1 MGTLNL
7 QTPLPPFVASPLAY
21 REVIPQS
28 EFTFGSTGVNA
39 MMPDLKM
46 GAVKAW
52 NIGVQRLIAKNTV
65 IEVRYV
71 GNKGSNVWHTYN
83 LNEVNTIENG
93 FAEEFKLAQQN
104 LAINVAN
111 GLTGFANN
119 GLAGQRALPILDA
132 AFGAR
137 GSQAAL
143 PANQGYTNAGF
154 ITNLQQGEAGPDG
167 GVDRREPDVLLPH
180 GRQHVHALLDRRP
193 QLQRART
200 VPDQLLPGES
210 VRDRRQSQHRA

>member
-1 MGTLNL
+1 M
-7 QTPLPPFVASPLAY
+7 
-21 REVIPQS
+21 
-28 EFTFGSTGVNA
+28 
-39 MMPDLKM
+39 
-46 GAVKAW
+46 
-52 NIGVQRLIAKNTV
+52 QRLIAKNTV

-154 ITNLQQGEAGPDG
+154 ITNLQQGEAGRMADSRSPG
-167 GVDRREPDVLLPH
+167 NQTYFCRMVGSTFTPV
-180 GRQHVHALLDRRP
+180 LDRRP
-193 QLQRART
+193 QLQRGGT
-200 VPDQLLPGES
+200 VRDQLLPGEP
-210 VRDRRQSQHRA
+210 VRHRRQPQHRA